1 VPKEETI
8 IRTEDVRV
16 RVIELGPEEAGAWHY
31 HTETIDNLFCLS
43 GTISVRLKDPSEERL
58 LFPAERCRVAPG
70 RVHQVLNTSR
80 ELASYLLVQGV
91 GKYDFNPVTP

>member
-1 VPKEETI
+1 MPKEETI
-8 IRTEDVRV
+8 IHTQDVRV

-31 HTETIDNLFCLS
+31 HSETIDTMFCLS
-43 GTISVRLKDPSEERL
+43 GRITVRLMDPSVERL
-58 LFPAERCRVAPG
+58 LLPTDRCTVAPG